1 MGGGKSSVMGGGK
14 GNSGDAPHAPGAP
27 PETTRPSRVET
38 TAEGAVVGRRLF
50 STPPGETGADPA
62 GCCRASGPGTTVG
75 LGVSEPLGVLNDADQ
90 ERFDRLRYVEIKH
103 GRICQLGVLGWLTT
117 SAGVRLPGF

>member
-1 MGGGKSSVMGGGK
+1 MPPTGSAAAFV
-14 GNSGDAPHAPGAP
+14 APKAASAPKTVVAATFENEIGAQP
-27 PETTRPSRVET
+27 
-38 TAEGAVVGRRLF
+38 
-50 STPPGETGADPA
+50 
-62 GCCRASGPGTTVG
+62 
-75 LGVSEPLGVLNDADQ
+75 PLGFFDPLGLLNDADQ

>member
-1 MGGGKSSVMGGGK
+1 
-14 GNSGDAPHAPGAP
+14 
-27 PETTRPSRVET
+27 
-38 TAEGAVVGRRLF
+38 
-50 STPPGETGADPA
+50 
-62 GCCRASGPGTTVG
+62 VG

-90 ERFDRLRYVEIKH
+90 ERFDRLLYVEIKH

>member
-1 MGGGKSSVMGGGK
+1 M
-14 GNSGDAPHAPGAP
+14 
-27 PETTRPSRVET
+27 
-38 TAEGAVVGRRLF
+38 
-50 STPPGETGADPA
+50 